1 MSKSMTGAEIL
12 VDALIKEG
20 TECLFGYPGGV
31 VIPIFDVLY
40 KRQKEIR
47 FILARHE
54 QGAAHMADGYAR
66 ASGKVGVCLAT
77 SGPGA
82 TNLVTGIATAH
93 MDSIPVVFIT
103 GQVNSALIGT
113 DAFQEANI
121 MGITQSITKHNY
133 LVNDVKDLPRII
145 TEAFH
150 IAATGRPGPVL
161 IDLPVDVSNSTLED
175 YSYPTEIN
183 IRGYKPSV
191 KGHRKQI
198 TKAAEF
204 IANSERPVIF
214 AGGGVVI
221 SDSYKELRELA
232 EKINAPV
239 TTTLMALG
247 VFPEDHEL
255 HMGMPGMHGTKVANF
270 GLMECDLIISIGARF
285 DDRITGDVSK
295 FAPNAKII
303 HIDIDPASVSKIIK
317 VDVPVVGDAKS
328 VLEELI
334 PIVAKREKNH
344 WNDEVAGWKKEHKMF
359 YRTDDTDEVKP
370 QYVVERLCA
379 NLPKDSIIATEV
391 GQNQMWAAQYYEY
404 TYPRQLLT
412 SGGLGTMGFG
422 LPAAIGAQ
430 LAFPGRTVIDIAG
443 DGSIQMNIQE
453 LATAFVERVPV
464 KVAILNNGYLG
475 MVRQWQDLFWDKN
488 YSGTCLKRQVD
499 CPDICCSPSP
509 TCAPYVPDFVKLA
522 ESYNVLG
529 LRCTEADKVDET
541 IQKAMAYDGP
551 VVMEFIVAK
560 EENVFPMVPAGK
572 PINEIL
578 DVEI

>member
-1 MSKSMTGAEIL
+1 MKKSMTGAEIL

-20 TECLFGYPGGV
+20 TKCIFGYPGGV
-31 VIPIFDVLY
+31 LIPVFDVLY
-40 KRQKEIR
+40 KREKDIR

-66 ASGKVGVCLAT
+66 ASGDVGVCLAT

-82 TNLVTGIATAH
+82 TNLITGIATAH
-93 MDSIPVVFIT
+93 MDSIPIVFIT
-103 GQVNSALIGT
+103 GQVSSALIGT

-121 MGITQSITKHNY
+121 VGITQSITKHNY
-133 LVNDVKDLPRII
+133 LVNDIKDLPRII

-150 IAATGRPGPVL
+150 IASTGRPGPVL
-161 IDLPVDVSNSTLED
+161 IDFPVDIAKATLED

-191 KGHRKQI
+191 QGHKKQI
-198 TKAAEF
+198 IKTAHM
-204 IANSERPVIF
+204 IAQSERPVIF
-214 AGGGVVI
+214 AGGGVII
-221 SDSYKELRELA
+221 SKASKALKDLA

-247 VFPEDHEL
+247 AFPQDHEL
-255 HMGMPGMHGTKVANF
+255 YMGMPGMHGTKVANY
-270 GLMECDLIISIGARF
+270 GLMECDLIISVGARF

-295 FAPNAKII
+295 FAPNAKIV

-317 VDVPVVGDAKS
+317 VDVPVVGDAKH
-328 VLEELI
+328 VLEELL
-334 PIVAKREKNH
+334 PIVDAKGKNA
-344 WNDEVAGWKKEHKMF
+344 WNEEVAGWKRDFKLH
-359 YRTDDTDEVKP
+359 YRTDDTDEMKP
-370 QYVVERLCA
+370 QYVVQRLCA

-391 GQNQMWAAQYYEY
+391 GQNQIWAAQYYEY
-404 TYPRQLLT
+404 TFPRQLLT

-430 LAFPGRTVIDIAG
+430 VAYPDKYVIDIAG

-453 LATAFVERVPV
+453 LATAFVERLPV

-475 MVRQWQDLFWDKN
+475 MVRQWQDLFWDKK
-488 YSGTCLKRQVD
+488 YSGVCLKKQKE
-499 CPDICCSPSP
+499 CLEQCSTPSSA
-509 TCAPYVPDFVKLA
+509 CFSYVPDFVKLA

-529 LRCTEADKVDET
+529 LRCSEYDKVDET
-541 IQKAMAYDGP
+541 IQKAMAHDGP

-560 EENVFPMVPAGK
+560 EENVFPMVPPGAA
-572 PINEIL
+572 INEIL
-578 DVEI
+578 DVEL